1 MILIKLWKSYQLYLK
16 DIQEKYME
24 INDMLLK
31 DFFEIYWKGL
41 RDRTQVLLNLDDG
54 SGEIWFVD

>member
-1 MILIKLWKSYQLYLK
+1 
-16 DIQEKYME
+16 ME

-54 SGEIWFVD
+54 SGEIWVVD